1 MFWKRNFEQY
11 LFRHLYLVCLP
22 IAASNSVPVRAC
34 DNNML
39 RAMVGD
45 HRPHNGVVLDCAP
58 MAGTLPSA
66 VDHLLPALSS
76 RAAAAAA
83 AMNPLP
89 KSTSLLNPLP
99 QARRGD
105 ETSASIPSAK
115 RVGGNQTASG
125 TAAHPTVWV
134 AFDDVQ
140 DPQNLGAMLRSCLFF
155 GVSAV
160 IVPAKNSS
168 PPSPTVSKASAGALL
183 RLPRVCLH
191 ARESASITLAL

>member
-1 MFWKRNFEQY
+1 
-11 LFRHLYLVCLP
+11 
-22 IAASNSVPVRAC
+22 
-34 DNNML
+34 ML

-76 RAAAAAA
+76 RAAAATAA
-83 AMNPLP
+83 A
-89 KSTSLLNPLP
+89 TLNPHLKT
-99 QARRGD
+99 RRGS
-105 ETSASIPSAK
+105 ETSASIPGTKRIGSDQSTSA
-115 RVGGNQTASG
+115 TSASG

-168 PPSPTVSKASAGALL
+168 PPSPTVSKASAGAAPH
-183 RLPRVCLH
+183 LPRMFGML
-191 ARESASITLAL
+191 ASLY

>member
-1 MFWKRNFEQY
+1 MFAP
-11 LFRHLYLVCLP
+11 L
-22 IAASNSVPVRAC
+22 SVPVRAC

-66 VDHLLPALSS
+66 VDHLVPALSS
-76 RAAAAAA
+76 RAAAATS
-83 AMNPLP
+83 NSHL
-89 KSTSLLNPLP
+89 KSRPGN
-99 QARRGD
+99 
-105 ETSASIPSAK
+105 ETSATIPDTKRIGGDQSISA
-115 RVGGNQTASG
+115 TSASG

-168 PPSPTVSKASAGALL
+168 PPSPTVSKASAGAAP
-183 RLPRVCLH
+183 RLPRGFGML
-191 ARESASITLAL
+191 ESLY